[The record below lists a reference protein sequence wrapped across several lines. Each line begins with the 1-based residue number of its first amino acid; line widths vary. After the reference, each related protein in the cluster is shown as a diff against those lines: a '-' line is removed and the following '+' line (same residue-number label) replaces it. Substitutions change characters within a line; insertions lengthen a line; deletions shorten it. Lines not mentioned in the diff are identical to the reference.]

1 MQQRTS
7 IGVKTYRIINNV
19 CAKIKYYIIL
29 NMCVVVSVCLRVCLC
44 VCAGGRE
51 QNKAFRFLDVV

>member
-29 NMCVVVSVCLRVCLC
+29 NMCVVVCVCLC